1 MARVIC
7 ESLPRYVPLVIP
19 AVQTLDIESTM
30 LAVKKAIAS
39 LDLSSLESSLASLDS
54 DTAMADR
61 IFSESIP
68 CLMKSYASAPA
79 RSQPVIAEIL
89 RKLIRSIGND
99 TKAIDIIVKQSVSQD
114 ARCRALAVSLVPAVS
129 TMTTKLRNCI
139 FSLTLDRVPGV
150 RCAVVKCLAECPL
163 DDASLQALMK
173 NAVNDR
179 ADQVR
184 CAAAE
189 ILGKVCPHLLTE
201 FCRLLENPA
210 TSKSALKSLPA
221 MVEVHGFSPF
231 LGALESANDSD
242 ALATALLA
250 AAKFMRD
257 SEEDAVIALAE
268 RVRGNRV
275 FIASLWEFADNFP
288 DKSPFF
294 EFLDISGAK
303 KWRDRYLVLQQCINF
318 AETFGSALLDIAEQ
332 FANDDTAIVRTL
344 SAELWAR
351 VIGSSSEL
359 ERLMTDNWQTRMVAA
374 KVIGITGVTDSLRPL
389 ALRLSHDEIR
399 NVRFCLAHHL
409 LNTQYYDELFAETD
423 DMEIQS
429 LRQSQNLQIL

>member
-1 MARVIC
+1 
-7 ESLPRYVPLVIP
+7 
-19 AVQTLDIESTM
+19 
-30 LAVKKAIAS
+30 
-39 LDLSSLESSLASLDS
+39 
-54 DTAMADR
+54 
-61 IFSESIP
+61 
-68 CLMKSYASAPA
+68 
-79 RSQPVIAEIL
+79 
-89 RKLIRSIGND
+89 
-99 TKAIDIIVKQSVSQD
+99 
-114 ARCRALAVSLVPAVS
+114 
-129 TMTTKLRNCI
+129 MTTKLRNCI

-150 RCAVVKCLAECPL
+150 RCAVVKCLAECQL

-189 ILGKVCPHLLTE
+189 ILGKICPDLLTE
-201 FCRLLENPA
+201 FCRLLEHPA

-231 LGALESANDSD
+231 LGALESANNSD

-250 AAKFMRD
+250 GVKFMRD
-257 SEEDAVIALAE
+257 GEEDAVIALAE

-275 FIASLWEFADNFP
+275 FIASLWEFAENFA

-303 KWRDRYLVLQQCINF
+303 KWRNRRLVLHPCTKF
-318 AETFGSALLDIAEQ
+318 AETFGSALLDLAEQ

-351 VIGSSSEL
+351 LIGVDIHLIPEL
-359 ERLMTDNWQTRMVAA
+359 ERLMTDNWQTCMVAA
-374 KVIGITGVTDSLRPL
+374 KVIGISGVTDSLRPL
-389 ALRLSHDEIR
+389 ALRLSRDEIR
-399 NVRFCLAHHL
+399 NVRFSLAHHL
-409 LNTQYYDELFAETD
+409 LNTQWYDELFAETD
-423 DMEIQS
+423 DLEIQR
-429 LRQSQNLQIL
+429 LGQSQNLQIL